1 MVLEHAVLTVCSE
14 QAAAFEEALVKA
26 RAVISAAVGFLSLTV
41 RRGIESPDHYLLLI
55 EWESLED
62 HTVGFRQSDA
72 FVEWRGHIGPFF
84 ESPPVVDH
92 YLPVAGLS

>member
-1 MVLEHAVLTVCSE
+1 MVLEHAVLTVRSE
-14 QAAAFEEALVKA
+14 QAAAFEEALAKA
-26 RAVISAAVGFLSLTV
+26 RTVISAAVGFLSLSV
-41 RRGIESPDHYLLLI
+41 RRGIESPERYLLLI

-62 HTVGFRQSDA
+62 HTVGFRQSEA